1 MHPDFV
7 SVPFSPAGIHPH
19 EHGGPVIAFGPPCP
33 GVDLEKRTQ
42 FIPLVAQH
50 AFQFLFL
57 DPCEHFCRLQIK
69 VILGSVQL
77 GKHLQILQAF
87 PDPGISIQGRFQQS
101 LSPEQDLCF
110 LWIVPEIRFL

>member
-1 MHPDFV
+1 
-7 SVPFSPAGIHPH
+7 
-19 EHGGPVIAFGPPCP
+19 
-33 GVDLEKRTQ
+33 
-42 FIPLVAQH
+42 
-50 AFQFLFL
+50 
-57 DPCEHFCRLQIK
+57 LQIK